1 VRAANENHELLNE
14 RAGQLATDV
23 AGTFALE
30 SDEPLELGLTAP
42 VDVLRGLT
50 FDPAQLAAPDSQK
63 MIRMLFAGRAAL
75 IPVTIAG
82 SAAGFVAASPLLL
95 LAAPVVAL
103 GVGFIGRKLI
113 RDERQRQLTFRR
125 QQAKMSCRRY
135 LDEANFV
142 IEKDCLDSLRRTR
155 RELRDEF
162 QARAGVMHA
171 SSQRALTSA
180 ERAASLAPQE
190 REQRAAE
197 LAGKRAEIERLGG
210 AARTASRGAA

>member
-1 VRAANENHELLNE
+1 
-14 RAGQLATDV
+14 
-23 AGTFALE
+23 
-30 SDEPLELGLTAP
+30 
-42 VDVLRGLT
+42 
-50 FDPAQLAAPDSQK
+50 
-63 MIRMLFAGRAAL
+63 
-75 IPVTIAG
+75 
-82 SAAGFVAASPLLL
+82 
-95 LAAPVVAL
+95 
-103 GVGFIGRKLI
+103 VGFIGRKLI